1 MSTRPPVPDA
11 ESGRHTDS
19 GTGGSRTKTGAGAG
33 TETGAGGGA
42 GAGAGAGARADVA
55 RSRADGGRLG
65 GRTIVLIGGG
75 SGIGLRVAHQAVAA
89 GARVVLG
96 GRSPERLAAAA
107 EPLGNAATWHTVDVT
122 DRPSL
127 ASFFDRVERV
137 DHLLTTAATYQ
148 VGPMRE
154 LSDEDAESPFV
165 SKFWGQYHAVRLAA
179 PKLAADG
186 SVVLMSGAA
195 GARPPGPAPAYAACN
210 AALEGLARGLAVELA
225 PVRVNVVSPGTVDGN
240 LWQQRPAGTRE
251 AAFAQY
257 RRDTLLH
264 RLATEDEI
272 ADAVLFLFGNGYTTG
287 STLYPDGGYT
297 LR

>member
-1 MSTRPPVPDA
+1 MTTPPPVAGPTPSA
-11 ESGRHTDS
+11 
-19 GTGGSRTKTGAGAG
+19 GSAANSLRDRT
-33 TETGAGGGA
+33 
-42 GAGAGAGARADVA
+42 V
-55 RSRADGGRLG
+55 
-65 GRTIVLIGGG
+65 VLIGGA

-96 GRSPERLAAAA
+96 GRSAERLATAARD
-107 EPLGNAATWHTVDVT
+107 LGDAATWRTVDVT

-127 ASFFDRVERV
+127 AAFFEPLERV
-137 DHLLTTAATYQ
+137 DHLLTTAGTYQ

-210 AALEGLARGLAVELA
+210 AALEGLGRGLAVELA

-240 LWQQRPAGTRE
+240 LWQGRPAEARE
-251 AAFAQY
+251 QAFAQY

-264 RLATEDEI
+264 RLATEDDI
-272 ADAVLFLFGNGYTTG
+272 AHAVLYLFGNGYTTG

>member
-1 MSTRPPVPDA
+1 MTTPPPDPRPTAPAAAVP
-11 ESGRHTDS
+11 GP
-19 GTGGSRTKTGAGAG
+19 GT
-33 TETGAGGGA
+33 
-42 GAGAGAGARADVA
+42 
-55 RSRADGGRLG
+55 LH
-65 GRTIVLIGGG
+65 GRTVVLIGGG

-96 GRSPERLAAAA
+96 GRSADRLAAAA
-107 EPLGNAATWHTVDVT
+107 QDLGDAATWRTVDVT
-122 DRPSL
+122 DRASL
-127 ASFFDRVERV
+127 AAFFAPVERV
-137 DHLLTTAATYQ
+137 DHLLTTAGTYR
-148 VGPMRE
+148 VGPMLE

-165 SKFWGQYHAVRLAA
+165 TKFWGQYHAVRLAA
-179 PKLAADG
+179 PKLTADG

-225 PVRVNVVSPGTVDGN
+225 PIRVNVVSPGTIDGN
-240 LWQQRPAGTRE
+240 LWQGRPAEARE
-251 AAFAQY
+251 QAFAQY

-264 RLATEDEI
+264 RLGSEDEI
-272 ADAVLFLFGNGYTTG
+272 AHAVLYLLGNGYTTG